1 VNNKIVIGIVVVAVL
16 AIAGVFLYAQVRDNN
31 QPDELSLDDR
41 PAQTTT
47 TDGSS
52 DSAPDASAGTPD
64 GTWVIVADSE
74 VGYRVVE
81 DFIGGI
87 ANAEAVGR
95 SSVVAGEVTI
105 AGDAV
110 SGATFE
116 VQMAS
121 VESDSGRRD
130 GQFTG
135 RIMSVDE
142 FPTATFTLT
151 EDIVFDSTPAVG
163 ADLTATATGDLTLRG
178 VTQEVTF
185 EANARWDGDQI
196 VIQGAIPVVFSDYDI
211 PNPSNAAVS
220 TRDNGTLE
228 FLLVLE
234 PA

>member
-1 VNNKIVIGIVVVAVL
+1 MNKKVVIGIVVVALL
-16 AIAGVFLYAQVRDNN
+16 AIGGVFLYAQVRDSN

-47 TDGSS
+47 
-52 DSAPDASAGTPD
+52 SAAGDAAEPTPPAEGAD

-95 SSVVAGEVTI
+95 SSAVTGDVTI
-105 AGDAV
+105 AEGAV
-110 SGATFE
+110 TGATFE
-116 VQMAS
+116 VDMAS
-121 VESDSGRRD
+121 VQSDSGRRD

-135 RIMSVDE
+135 RIMTVDE
-142 FPTATFTLT
+142 FPTADFTLT
-151 EDIVFDSTPAVG
+151 DDITFDEVPEVG
-163 ADLTATATGDLTLRG
+163 AELTATATGDLTLRG

-185 EANARWDGDQI
+185 DVTARWDGEQI
-196 VIQGAIPVVFSDYDI
+196 VIQGAIPVLFSDYDI

-234 PA
+234 RA